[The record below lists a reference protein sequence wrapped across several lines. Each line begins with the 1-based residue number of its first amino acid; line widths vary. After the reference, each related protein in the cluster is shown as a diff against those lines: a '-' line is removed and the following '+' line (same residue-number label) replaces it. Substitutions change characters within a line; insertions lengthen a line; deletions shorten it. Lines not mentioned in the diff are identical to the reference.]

1 MAKLVRFSIALED
14 ELLSKFDRY
23 AKSKKYHNRS
33 DAVRAIIRSE
43 LVKGEWRSGSEVA
56 GAIVLVYDHH
66 RRELVNKL
74 TDTQHDFHE
83 MVISNQHVHLDH
95 HNCLETIVV
104 KGNPKKVEELANKL
118 KSIKGVKYG
127 ALTAATTAK
136 GLP

>member
-1 MAKLVRFSIALED
+1 MTKLVRFSIALED
-14 ELLSKFDRY
+14 DLLSKFDRY

-33 DAVRAIIRSE
+33 DAVRAIIRGE
-43 LVKGEWRSGSEVA
+43 LVKSEWRSGSEVA

-66 RRELVNKL
+66 KREVVNKL

-104 KGNPKKVEELANKL
+104 KGNPKKVEALANKL

-136 GLP
+136 WLP

>member
-1 MAKLVRFSIALED
+1 MAKLVRFSISLGD
-14 ELLSKFDRY
+14 KLLLKFDKY
-23 AKSKKYHNRS
+23 AKAKKYHNRS
-33 DAVRAIIRSE
+33 DAIRALIRGE
-43 LVKGEWRSGSEVA
+43 LVKGEWRSGREVA
-56 GAIVLVYDHH
+56 GAIILVYDHH

-74 TDTQHDFHE
+74 TDIQHDFYE

-136 GLP
+136 ELP

>member
-1 MAKLVRFSIALED
+1 M
-14 ELLSKFDRY
+14 
-23 AKSKKYHNRS
+23 
-33 DAVRAIIRSE
+33 
-43 LVKGEWRSGSEVA
+43 KGEWRSGREVA

-127 ALTAATTAK
+127 TLTAATTAK
-136 GLP
+136 ELP

>member
-14 ELLSKFDRY
+14 KLLAKFDRY
-23 AKSKKYHNRS
+23 AKSKKYQNRS
-33 DAVRAIIRSE
+33 DAIRALIRGE
-43 LVKGEWRSGSEVA
+43 LVKSEWRSGREVA

-74 TDTQHDFHE
+74 TDMQHDFHG

-104 KGNPKKVEELANKL
+104 KGNPKKIEELADKL

-136 GLP
+136 ELP

>member
-1 MAKLVRFSIALED
+1 MARLVRFSISLED
-14 ELLSKFDRY
+14 QLLLKFDKY
-23 AKSKKYHNRS
+23 AKAKKYHNRS
-33 DAVRAIIRSE
+33 DAIRALIRGE
-43 LVKGEWRSGSEVA
+43 LVKGEWRSGVEVA

-74 TDTQHDFHE
+74 TDMQHDFYG

-104 KGNPKKVEELANKL
+104 KGNPKKVEELADKL

-136 GLP
+136 ELP